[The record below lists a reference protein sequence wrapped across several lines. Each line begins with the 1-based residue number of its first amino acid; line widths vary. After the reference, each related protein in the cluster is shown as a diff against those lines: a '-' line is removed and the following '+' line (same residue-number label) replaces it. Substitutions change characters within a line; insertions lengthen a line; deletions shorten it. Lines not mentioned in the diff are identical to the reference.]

1 MSSIL
6 IIEDENYL
14 AELMKAYLEREGF
27 TVFVALD
34 GQTGLNLFREKR
46 PSLMLLDIMLPALDG
61 WEFCRQVRLSAKTPI
76 IMLTARTA
84 EEDKLRGLEMGA
96 DDYITKPF
104 SPRELVARV
113 RAVLRRTL
121 PEDENSQVIS
131 MAELAMDY
139 ARRSVA
145 IGSQSV
151 ELTAKEFEVLWAL
164 IRHPGQVFSRQQLLD
179 LVWGYEFYGDSR
191 TVDTHIKKVRQKLD
205 SLGRYSYVQTVWGV
219 GYKFE
224 VRDNA

>member
-1 MSSIL
+1 VSSIL
-6 IIEDENYL
+6 IVEDENYL
-14 AELMKAYLEREGF
+14 AELMKAYLEREGY

-34 GQTGLNLFREKR
+34 GQIGLSLFREKR
-46 PSLMLLDIMLPALDG
+46 PSLVLLDIMLPAIDG
-61 WEFCRQVRLSAKTPI
+61 WEFCRQVRLSSKAPI
-76 IMLTARTA
+76 IMLTARTT

-121 PEDENSQVIS
+121 PEDERSQVVA
-131 MAELAMDY
+131 MAELTMDH
-139 ARRSVA
+139 ARRSVTVGA
-145 IGSQSV
+145 QAV

-179 LVWGYEFYGDSR
+179 MVWGYEFYGDSR
-191 TVDTHIKKVRQKLD
+191 TVDTHIKKVRQKLECV
-205 SLGRYSYVQTVWGV
+205 GRYSYVQTVWGV